1 MSVDLCDHNLPIRA
15 CEICREAADLLGKG
29 DNVLISRAYLTE
41 WVREAHLYQDAI
53 NKLEV
58 MAKEN
63 AALRRQRDHALEAL
77 NKLCCSAKNAAWAA
91 FIAAIIAVICAVF
104 TFLQIKP

>member
-1 MSVDLCDHNLPIRA
+1 MSIDLCEHDLPIRA

-41 WVREAHLYQDAI
+41 WIREANKYQAAI

-63 AALRRQRDHALEAL
+63 AALRKEIRELNQITAAAQKAALDASEY
-77 NKLCCSAKNAAWAA
+77 
-91 FIAAIIAVICAVF
+91 ICACGIRVTPHKCIADNGF
-104 TFLQIKP
+104 